1 VKSVINKKKPSDLKF
16 SVSRS
21 DIEMI
26 NNQGERNN
34 LLNFR
39 ANIQQKNE
47 LKQSVFS
54 SVQPKRL
61 SGYYDKMYDFEI

>member
-1 VKSVINKKKPSDLKF
+1 VKSVIKKKRPSDLKF
-16 SVSRS
+16 SVNGP
-21 DIEMI
+21 DIVMI

-39 ANIQQKNE
+39 ANIQQENE
-47 LKQSVFS
+47 LKQSIFS

-61 SGYYDKMYDFEI
+61 SGYYDKMYDFET